1 MGETLLLHATRYGY
15 VQQSIFDAA
24 TTQIASQQQQQ
35 QQCLKCCCVIYVQ
48 QDRDKLKEITMCSV
62 QVLWQRGE
70 LTLSHPAWTRP
81 VASSACSI
89 GTRAPA
95 APTVAGYVSR

>member
-62 QVLWQRGE
+62 KHVDVLGQP
-70 LTLSHPAWTRP
+70 LPALATSIVYCCRTRTD
-81 VASSACSI
+81 A
-89 GTRAPA
+89 
-95 APTVAGYVSR
+95 

>member
-35 QQCLKCCCVIYVQ
+35 QQCLKCCCVIYLQ

-62 QVLWQRGE
+62 KHVDVLGQPLPALASAWVTTTYQV
-70 LTLSHPAWTRP
+70 
-81 VASSACSI
+81 
-89 GTRAPA
+89 
-95 APTVAGYVSR
+95 

>member
-35 QQCLKCCCVIYVQ
+35 QQVSEVLLRHLRTARPRQAERNNHVQ
-48 QDRDKLKEITMCSV
+48 RKARRRAGPTPPGLGDKYSL
-62 QVLWQRGE
+62 L
-70 LTLSHPAWTRP
+70 L
-81 VASSACSI
+81 
-89 GTRAPA
+89 
-95 APTVAGYVSR
+95 